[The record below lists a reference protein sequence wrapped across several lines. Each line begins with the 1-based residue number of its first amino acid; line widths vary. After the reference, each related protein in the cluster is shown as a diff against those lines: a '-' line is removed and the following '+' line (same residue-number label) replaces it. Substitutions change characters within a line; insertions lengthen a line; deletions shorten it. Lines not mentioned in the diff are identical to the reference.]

1 MKNAERMNANNI
13 LVEKLIEKNIPA
25 FKAYFKK
32 YSHEQDESCPPLDDF
47 SVNEDNPVYLL
58 VEDGKITGAA
68 ALMLQPEYR
77 EARLARFRM
86 FHTVYGDYISYN
98 KLLNSILLHTSGLT
112 SIYAFIEDNYSNIAK
127 IWEELGFEA
136 RRFAWILKRAAGS
149 NNKYEFPESFEL
161 RTFRDGIDEENWCVI
176 TNDAFEHSLGHVR
189 MTRERLAEWK
199 IDPTYIDGGM
209 KILWHNDKP
218 VGTVALIRETQK
230 DEVVLFIE
238 SIGVLTEYQNRGLG
252 RNLLRYGIQYAAE
265 NKYSKVMLSVN
276 GENEKAAGI
285 YFKEGF
291 EKEALYKCYYLDV
304 NTK

>member
-1 MKNAERMNANNI
+1 MKANNI
-13 LVEKLIEKNIPA
+13 RVDKLTDRNIPA

-47 SVNEDNPVYLL
+47 SVNEDDPVYLL

-98 KLLNSILLHTSGLT
+98 KLLNSILLHTTGLT

-136 RRFAWILKRAAGS
+136 RRFAWILKRSPANSAS
-149 NNKYEFPESFEL
+149 PEFPEGYEL
-161 RTFRDGIDEENWCVI
+161 RTFRDGIDEDNWCNI

-189 MTRERLAEWK
+189 MTPERIAHWK
-199 IDPTYIDGGM
+199 IDPVYIPGGL
-209 KILWHNDKP
+209 KILWHDNKP
-218 VGTVALIRETQK
+218 IATMAVTREMQNG
-230 DEVVLFIE
+230 EQVLFIE
-238 SIGVLTEYQNRGLG
+238 AIGVLTEYQGKGLG

-265 NKYSKVMLSVN
+265 NNYSKVMLSVN
-276 GENEKAAGI
+276 GEIEKAAGI
-285 YFKEGF
+285 YFNEGF
-291 EKEALYKCYYLDV
+291 EKDALYKCYYLDV

>member
-1 MKNAERMNANNI
+1 MKANNI
-13 LVEKLIEKNIPA
+13 RVDKLTEKNIPA

-32 YSHEQDESCPPLDDF
+32 YSHEQDESCPPVDDF

-58 VEDGKITGAA
+58 IEDGKITGAA

-86 FHTVYGDYISYN
+86 FHTVYGDYISYS
-98 KLLNSILLHTSGLT
+98 KLLNSILLHTGGLT

-136 RRFAWILKRAAGS
+136 RRFAWILKRPSEGIAEPVFPAG
-149 NNKYEFPESFEL
+149 FEL
-161 RTFRDGIDEENWCVI
+161 RTFRDGIDEEDWCRI
-176 TNDAFEHSLGHVR
+176 TNDAFEHTLGHVR
-189 MTRERLAEWK
+189 MTPQKIEHWK
-199 IDPTYIDGGM
+199 MEDTYIDGGL
-209 KILWHNDKP
+209 KILWDSGVP
-218 VGTVALIRETQK
+218 VATLALAKEFQ
-230 DEVVLFIE
+230 DNEEMLFIE
-238 SIGVLTEYQNRGLG
+238 SIGVLKSAQGRGLG
-252 RNLLRYGIQYAAE
+252 RNLLRYGLKFAAE
-265 NKYSKVMLSVN
+265 HGYGNVMLSVN
-276 GENEKAAGI
+276 GENERAAGI